1 MTAKQIRLSLINQL
15 GNKEDAMNLY
25 KQIQRSLNE
34 ERKPLKTILWIEIT
48 RNDYTD
54 PSMDSYDNKDKVI
67 HFETNL
73 GMCET
78 VLTNR

>member
-25 KQIQRSLNE
+25 KQIQRSLSE
-34 ERKPLKTILWIEIT
+34 ERKPLKTISWIEIT

-54 PSMDSYDNKDKVI
+54 PSMDDYDVKDKVI